1 MKFMVDVKADKHKE
15 FLQLLEALRGLRV
28 VKSVEVMEEK
38 EQGKSGAGQRE
49 ESPEV
54 SSREMA
60 SQYRDLV
67 D

>member
-1 MKFMVDVKADKHKE
+1 MKFMVDVKADKQKE
-15 FLQLLEALRGLRV
+15 FLQLLEALRSLRV
-28 VKSVEVMEEK
+28 VKSVELMEEK
-38 EQGKSGAGQRE
+38 EQGKRGSGQKE
-49 ESPEV
+49 ENPDV